1 MNKSYD
7 EILNEIF
14 DDFLVR
20 LANNSDVSLNAF
32 IYVANSIKKFVPK
45 VQEQMKNANPYVCKA
60 MIEASKASLSR
71 YDTIAKFL
79 TDKEV

>member
-14 DDFLVR
+14 DDFLVK
-20 LANNSDVSLNAF
+20 LADNSDVSLNAF

-60 MIEASKASLSR
+60 MIEASRTSLSR